1 MTMTDPTVPPDPW
14 PPAGCP
20 PLAWPTLSDSIARSR
35 WYGAVIRAYAA
46 LWQDHVSQA
55 SIAPSS
61 NADLDD
67 LEARIGCSLPAPLR
81 EYHRQFGALSLAES
95 LCSVGSGHTPI
106 QALRDAYP
114 GIADI
119 AEDLPGG
126 DILLA
131 LADELVAFS
140 DYLGNGNM
148 FCFRRN
154 SGEVYYFDHDD
165 GEPLTR
171 FFASVDDYL
180 DALMIRCLA
189 EIHEDD
195 EGGETLLTQRF
206 GEPLVRK
213 WLY

>member
-1 MTMTDPTVPPDPW
+1 MNDSTAPDPW

-20 PLAWPTLSDSIARSR
+20 PLMWPDLSHPIARSR
-35 WYGAVIRAYAA
+35 WYADVIRAYAA
-46 LWQDHVSQA
+46 LWQDHASQT
-55 SIAPSS
+55 SIAPATA
-61 NADLDD
+61 ADLDD
-67 LEARIGCSLPAPLR
+67 LEARLGCRLPAPLR

-95 LCSVGSGHTPI
+95 LCSVGESHTPI

-114 GIADI
+114 GITDI
-119 AEDLPGG
+119 AEDLPEG
-126 DILLA
+126 DAMLA
-131 LADELVAFS
+131 LADELVVFG

-154 SGEVYYFDHDD
+154 GGEVYYFDHDE

-171 FFASVDDYL
+171 FSASVEDYL

-195 EGGETLLTQRF
+195 EGGETLLTEHF
-206 GEPLVRK
+206 GLPLVQK